1 MLHTFCLSLL
11 INGTYETE
19 LDLTDSDSFNYELE
33 ARPWRLWAGTS
44 PLWPEVTG
52 LQGGDAAKIFLAR
65 I

>member
-11 INGTYETE
+11 NNGTYETE

-33 ARPWRLWAGTS
+33 ARAGTS
-44 PLWPEVTG
+44 PLGPEVTG